1 MDARPQPIAQS
12 VTFLGDH
19 AVIAPSVALR
29 GKAAVRISAAD
40 RTDRDRLERAERAVV
55 ALSRCFPNWMADEL
69 AKLSVSCVRYAK
81 AQNSDRGDAHQSL
94 SRCAHDL
101 RGNAHQFGYP
111 VAARVA
117 ERLCALLGNTRID
130 TVPEVIL
137 QGHMDAIRSILRF
150 GPGQDPTAIEIAEAL
165 EELVE
170 KRKLTLLKPENLP
183 RA

>member
-1 MDARPQPIAQS
+1 METRPQATAQS
-12 VTFLGDH
+12 VTFMSDH
-19 AVIAPSVALR
+19 AVIAPSVGLR

-40 RTDRDRLERAERAVV
+40 RTDRDRLERAERAVL
-55 ALSRCFPNWMADEL
+55 ALSRCFPTWMADEL
-69 AKLSVSCVRYAK
+69 AKLSVSCIHYSK
-81 AQNSDRGDAHQSL
+81 AQSSDRSEAHQSL

-130 TVPEVIL
+130 TVPEIIL

-165 EELVE
+165 EELVD
-170 KRKLTLLKPENLP
+170 KRKLVLLRPDSL
-183 RA
+183 AQA